1 MNHVP
6 VMLRECIEGLSIR
19 PDGIYV
25 DCTLGRG
32 GHSYEIASH
41 LSSGK
46 LYALDRDETAIQEAG
61 KRLAPFGDRVE
72 LVRANFRDL
81 KTVLAGRGVK
91 AVDGVLFDLGV
102 SSPQLD
108 DPARGFSYMA
118 DAPLDMRMDRED
130 SLTAREIVNHW
141 TKEDLKKVL
150 FEYGEERYAPLI
162 AASIVR
168 EREKHPIETT
178 GELVEVIRR
187 SMPAQGLREKQHPAK
202 RTFQALRIAV
212 NDELGALQNAL
223 DQAAELLRPGGR
235 LVVISF
241 HSLEDRIIKNRF
253 RELCTDKDDKN
264 LILKQDEIEKADFE
278 YINRKPLVADE
289 KEISENS
296 RSKSAKLRAVRKV
309 K

>member
-130 SLTAREIVNHW
+130 SLTAHEIVNHW

-241 HSLEDRIIKNRF
+241 HSLEDRIVKETIRR
-253 RELCTDKDDKN
+253 RESGCTCPP
-264 LILKQDEIEKADFE
+264 DFPVCVCGFQQTL
-278 YINRKPLVADE
+278 RSVSKKPITPED
-289 KEISENS
+289 SELLENPRS
-296 RSKSAKLRAVRKV
+296 RSARVRIAERI
-309 K
+309 